1 MSAREQIWP
10 SFNGVRIWS
19 EAGKGSRAKVVEK
32 GGERDHRTR
41 LVVVCK
47 YGWALK
53 LHVLLLHGLAKF

>member
-32 GGERDHRTR
+32 GGEKEITGQDW
-41 LVVVCK
+41 L
-47 YGWALK
+47 W
-53 LHVLLLHGLAKF
+53 LANMGGH